1 MGDLTTAEKI
11 TLLNTVVSSTCQDL
25 YTEYS
30 QIRGNSATDVT
41 NSNIL
46 TAKKRELQADLD
58 GLKRQSEANDLE
70 FSDRL
75 NSGDGKISFWQARG
89 LTTLQDRVLAAFF
102 ASYVFAVFVLLI
114 YVAIYST
121 TKMQGVLF
129 VIFFAFIIG
138 CLIAMVLIRLA

>member
-30 QIRGNSATDVT
+30 QIRGKSATDVT
-41 NSNIL
+41 NSNVL
-46 TAKKRELQADLD
+46 SAKKREMQAKLD
-58 GLKRQSEANDLE
+58 DLKRQAEANNTE
-70 FSDRL
+70 FAERL
-75 NSGDGKISFWQARG
+75 NGGDGKISFWQARG

-114 YVAIYST
+114 YIAIYST
-121 TKMQGVLF
+121 KKLQAVLF
-129 VIFFAFIIG
+129 TLFFTGVIAV
-138 CLIAMVLIRLA
+138 LIAMVLIRFA

>member
-30 QIRGNSATDVT
+30 QIRGNSAADVT
-41 NSNIL
+41 NSNVL
-46 TAKKRELQADLD
+46 SAKKRELQAQLD
-58 GLKRQSEANDLE
+58 ELKRQAEANNTE
-70 FSDRL
+70 FADRL

-102 ASYVFAVFVLLI
+102 SSYVFAVFVLLI
-114 YVAIYST
+114 YIFMYST
-121 TKMQGVLF
+121 TKLQGVLF
-129 VIFFAFIIG
+129 TLFFAGVIAL
-138 CLIAMVLIRLA
+138 LIAMVLIRLA